1 MEMRFNRNLPSE
13 TRGSLKLQKKLA
25 ETRRPA
31 NKVEQVPD
39 LTDFMNDMFFGTV
52 KTENKVYNLDG
63 GGKFTDKDEDNYD
76 DFDSSTR
83 STTSKLTQEW
93 LEEAKRMVASSPTRG
108 SESPSRPAG
117 LPRFVAAPP
126 RLSASTFDRRDPL
139 SRSAR
144 RHRSAA
150 EGFGGEI
157 ISKSAKHTRNNS
169 DTFIAPHQPP
179 PAADN
184 SPASAVQK
192 WFSNILKPPTLDPA
206 PPPLAPRTST
216 AHRRSRFETAD
227 PPPPPVSGDPPRQSF
242 HRKSRFQN
250 DPNAAHAIP
259 THPTKR
265 TFAAAGAPGPENTH
279 LLSPPKHLVESV
291 HRRSVSSSTWDNRVL
306 SPPRNLVE
314 SAHRRS
320 ISSSTCATDR
330 ILQKPSVV
338 NGPLK
343 DTAGELGCKDLN
355 GFLKEQKVKIEKIL
369 SGEID
374 GKAKIVLSGSSNS
387 TSSMVAAICYA
398 WLLENRMRNSK
409 DGVEEDGRM
418 VVVVPVLNVR
428 RGKMWKQR
436 QAAWLFHHVGV
447 DASALLFS
455 DEVELETLM
464 MAKQLSMLV
473 VGQDILRTN
482 GEVGSQCTILTDNYC
497 EDAYDILQTPVLKK
511 LMLAGILLDTQNLN
525 MSSKLSMTRDA
536 EAVQLLSVGSA
547 PNYGNDLYDQLMQ
560 DQKDGNF
567 YEILRHN
574 YGKPP
579 DESKLLSCSKGSI
592 GSRASVEHRYPEKS
606 YTEAIVTNS
615 KKTSNHVKGGQTGK
629 VTSKSGVDMD

>member
-63 GGKFTDKDEDNYD
+63 GGKFTDKDEDSYD

-117 LPRFVAAPP
+117 LPRFGVAPP

-169 DTFIAPHQPP
+169 DTFTAPHQPP
-179 PAADN
+179 AAADN
-184 SPASAVQK
+184 SPSSAVQK
-192 WFSNILKPPTLDPA
+192 WFSNILKPPTPTPDPA
-206 PPPLAPRTST
+206 PPPLAARTST
-216 AHRRSRFETAD
+216 AHRRSRFETTD
-227 PPPPPVSGDPPRQSF
+227 PPPPPPPVSGDPPRQSF
-242 HRKSRFQN
+242 HRKSRFKN

-265 TFAAAGAPGPENTH
+265 TFACAGSPATGNTH
-279 LLSPPKHLVESV
+279 LLSPPKHLAESV

-330 ILQKPSVV
+330 ILQKASIV

-343 DTAGELGCKDLN
+343 ETAGELGCKDLN

-369 SGEID
+369 RGEID
-374 GKAKIVLSGSSNS
+374 GKAKIVFSGSSNS

-409 DGVEEDGRM
+409 DGVEEDGRV

-428 RGKMWKQR
+428 RGKMWKQQ

-473 VGQDILRTN
+473 VGQDILGTN

-525 MSSKLSMTRDA
+525 MPTKLSMTRDA

-567 YEILRHN
+567 YEVLRHN
-574 YGKPP
+574 YGQPP
-579 DESKLLSCSKGSI
+579 DESSI
-592 GSRASVEHRYPEKS
+592 GSRASVEH
-606 YTEAIVTNS
+606 
-615 KKTSNHVKGGQTGK
+615 
-629 VTSKSGVDMD
+629 